1 MTGKLAQV
9 LGIEMLEKTRGG
21 RPSDGNEDR
30 RGLLRAGQRIDEAG
44 RAAFHVFRKRLLF
57 IVGHGH
63 VRYLPMISV
72 RLTPKREESSSKT
85 ITSPRA
91 MTRPLTTISTGS
103 PICLSRVMTA
113 PRPSF
118 IRLATGMVVPPRTTC

>member
-1 MTGKLAQV
+1 MAGKLAQV

-21 RPSDGNEDR
+21 RTADGNEDR
-30 RGLLRAGQRIDEAG
+30 RRLLRAGQRIDEAAG
-44 RAAFHVFRKRLLF
+44 GPFKVFREGLLF

-72 RLTPKREESSSKT
+72 RLTPKREESSSRT

-91 MTRPLTTISTGS
+91 MTRPLTTISTGA
-103 PICLSRVMTA
+103 PIRVSGRLTA
-113 PRPSF
+113 
-118 IRLATGMVVPPRTTC
+118 